1 MKNEAWCIWNA
12 SFYEEGHTHTHTH
25 THTPLLYLQKE
36 TSERTV
42 QNFMKMV
49 VYREGRAQL
58 GAGVD
63 LLS

>member
-1 MKNEAWCIWNA
+1 MKPGVYGMLV
-12 SFYEEGHTHTHTH
+12 FMRRDTHTHTH